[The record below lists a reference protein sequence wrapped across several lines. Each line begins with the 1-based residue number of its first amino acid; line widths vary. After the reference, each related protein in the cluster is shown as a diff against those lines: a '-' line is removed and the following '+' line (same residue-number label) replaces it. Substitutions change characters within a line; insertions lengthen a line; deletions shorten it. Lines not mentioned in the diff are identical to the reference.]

1 MGNINEFLRVET
13 GDGSGH
19 SSGSGNCYGDGSG
32 CGSGAGYGSGRG
44 SGVSDVYGYGDG
56 IGYDSGYGD
65 GSGSAPGYGDGS
77 GSGDCY
83 IYVPESDV
91 ISFCG
96 NDVFYIDA
104 VPTIFKSVFRN
115 YAKGYI
121 LRNDMALQKC
131 YVAKNRGYFAHGE
144 TLKDAVL
151 EVNRKVLINMD
162 VDGVINEFI
171 KEFRATDVKYPA
183 KKFYEWHHY
192 LTGSC
197 EMGRNEF
204 VRNGGYD
211 LDKDEFTVKEFINI
225 TRNAYGKE
233 NIAKLEEE
241 LKLRNLL

>member
-1 MGNINEFLRVET
+1 M
-13 GDGSGH
+13 
-19 SSGSGNCYGDGSG
+19 
-32 CGSGAGYGSGRG
+32 
-44 SGVSDVYGYGDG
+44 
-56 IGYDSGYGD
+56 
-65 GSGSAPGYGDGS
+65 
-77 GSGDCY
+77 
-83 IYVPESDV
+83 
-91 ISFCG
+91 
-96 NDVFYIDA
+96 
-104 VPTIFKSVFRN
+104 
-115 YAKGYI
+115 
-121 LRNDMALQKC
+121 RNDMTLQKC

-171 KEFRATDVKYPA
+171 KEFRVTDVKYPA
-183 KKFYEWHHY
+183 KKFYEWHQY

-211 LDKDEFTVKEFINI
+211 LDQDEFTVKEFINI

-241 LKLRNLL
+241 LKSRNLL